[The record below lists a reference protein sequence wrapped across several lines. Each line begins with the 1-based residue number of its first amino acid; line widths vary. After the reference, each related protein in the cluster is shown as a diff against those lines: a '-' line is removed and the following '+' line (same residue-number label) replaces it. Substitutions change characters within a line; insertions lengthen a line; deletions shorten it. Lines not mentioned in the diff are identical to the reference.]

1 MAVLAA
7 LVSVVNVLHAGELP
21 EALAKYF
28 DAEKPVRA
36 EVFMVVPPQAFGKF
50 VQKLSEAAQ
59 KDPEWF
65 DEHSKK
71 TPSGSPI
78 PEYDTKLGMSQEEYD
93 GFVKLWDERE
103 AKRVSETVL
112 LLSESGDGK
121 WRFNASGEASSLSLI
136 TFDPET
142 QTFRSPNGTLESIA
156 DINAP
161 SRSLLG
167 AWTGKEWR
175 YQSENNLTKMKE
187 NLALG
192 TSEDEKY
199 GILVYR
205 LQEMTSRG
213 NPMFDKS
220 LLIRFAAKK

>member
-1 MAVLAA
+1 MSAA
-7 LVSVVNVLHAGELP
+7 LVCLVSIVHAGELP
-21 EALAKYF
+21 EVLAKHF

-36 EVFMVVPPQAFGKF
+36 EVFMVVPPQEFEKF

-65 DEHSKK
+65 DQHSKK
-71 TPSGSPI
+71 TPNGSPI
-78 PEYDTKLGMSQEEYD
+78 PEFDAKLGMSQEEYD

-112 LLSESGDGK
+112 LLTETGDGK
-121 WRFNASGEASSLSLI
+121 WKLNGSGDASSLSLLS
-136 TFDPET
+136 FDPEA
-142 QTFRSPNGTLESIA
+142 QTFRSPNGTMESIA
-156 DINAP
+156 DIKAP
-161 SRSLLG
+161 ARSLLG

-175 YQSENNLTKMKE
+175 YQSENSLTKMKE

-192 TSEDEKY
+192 TSEDGKY
-199 GILVYR
+199 SILVYR
-205 LQEMTSRG
+205 LQEVTSRG
-213 NPMFDKS
+213 RPMFDRS